1 MIKRWVHAQIALDD
15 QNNPVG
21 IIYGGTSTFPNPQIK
36 PPENVTQRVRE
47 PTAPLIL
54 DNKAHAE
61 MVRKIYKD
69 VQGY

>member
-36 PPENVTQRVRE
+36 TPPNALQMLQTLQRIEQTRHP
-47 PTAPLIL
+47 PTTIEKRDRAYQS
-54 DNKAHAE
+54 H
-61 MVRKIYKD
+61 M
-69 VQGY
+69 